1 MTAGEDID
9 VRVLVCQGEVAVG
22 NSCDIV
28 GYRRLEGRWG
38 PAVGGEATGGAGGV
52 EATGEPE
59 EESEAEADE

>member
-1 MTAGEDID
+1 VTSSAIEGWRE
-9 VRVLVCQGEVAVG
+9 
-22 NSCDIV
+22 

-38 PAVGGEATGGAGGV
+38 PAVGGEATGGAGGL

>member
-1 MTAGEDID
+1 
-9 VRVLVCQGEVAVG
+9 VAVG